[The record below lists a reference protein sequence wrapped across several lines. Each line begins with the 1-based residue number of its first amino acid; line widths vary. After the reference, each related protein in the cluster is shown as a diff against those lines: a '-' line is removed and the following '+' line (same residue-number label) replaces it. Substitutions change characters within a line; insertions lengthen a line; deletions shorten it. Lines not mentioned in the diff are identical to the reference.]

1 MPRFAACLAA
11 VTALACQAGDPGAD
25 EQPEPTR
32 PVYVTQEWSPP
43 SAPAEA
49 SELVSRQPCA
59 NHDPLRQAFFGD
71 LHTHTAFS
79 LDALGRGAFQ
89 TPDDAYRF
97 ARGEALALGPLD
109 DAGQPTRVAQLV
121 RPLDFC
127 GRLPTTRSGL
137 ARSPSAP
144 TRPRPSTT
152 NRPAAGC
159 GREAPPRS
167 APPGSTTGSQAAY
180 PACAARTRAGA
191 AQACSPPGA

>member
-1 MPRFAACLAA
+1 MTLQVWRFAACLAA
-11 VTALACQAGDPGAD
+11 VTALACQADDPGAD
-25 EQPEPTR
+25 ERLEPAR

-121 RPLDFC
+121 RPLDFAAVADHSEWLGEVSLC
-127 GRLPTTRSGL
+127 TDPS
-137 ARSPSAP
+137 SPLYDE
-144 TRPRPSTT
+144 
-152 NRPAAGC
+152 PACRGM
-159 GREAPPRS
+159 R
-167 APPGSTTGSQAAY
+167 PGSTAEERAAW
-180 PACAARTRAGA
+180 
-191 AQACSPPGA
+191 